1 MKIDPDR
8 LRSLRKKEKLSLV
21 KLAEKTKRVNP
32 PGITDKTIQ
41 RLESASQQNTAVREH
56 TVESLVKAL
65 NVDVRILTGE
75 LPLPESDKVLT
86 DNPERVQIGAQIAPK
101 ARLAYD
107 LIKRRYGVSATE
119 IINLAPLFFALL
131 AEGSLAQRREKLE
144 EAEEVIKRL
153 NQIETAHRMFGVI
166 ADYGDEAYGQE
177 GDSIA
182 RADIF
187 GNYLFKDYGG
197 TIDVL
202 VDEPFD
208 PDEDNPFA
216 HYLRKL
222 ADELTKPDDE
232 STKPKIVDVHRGD
245 LLFGSPPKFPDYD
258 ICSDELDRI
267 ANGSPIA
274 RICLETGYARISEI
288 PKKLMAEDADEE
300 REKWLE
306 NKLLNIIKEISEK
319 DERNIL
325 VQVLATSSQSEKI
338 KKALEEAESRRN
350 NSEVEKG
357 GKDQ

>member
-8 LRSLRKKEKLSLV
+8 LHTLRQQKGLSRSQ
-21 KLAEKTKRVNP
+21 LAERS
-32 PGITDKTIQ
+32 GITERTIQ
-41 RLESASQQNTAVREH
+41 RLEKEPQRSQKTHEH
-56 TVESLVKAL
+56 TLNSLAKAL
-65 NVDVRILTGE
+65 GVKEKSGVLTGD
-75 LPLPESDKVLT
+75 LPLPDFDKAPA

-119 IINLAPLFFALL
+119 IINMAPLFFMLL
-131 AEGSLAQRREKLE
+131 AEGSLARRREKLE
-144 EAEEVIKRL
+144 EAEEAIKRL

-166 ADYGDEAYGQE
+166 ADYGDEAYGIE
-177 GDSIA
+177 EDSIDK
-182 RADIF
+182 ADIF
-187 GNYLFKDYGG
+187 GGYLSKDYGG

-222 ADELTKPDDE
+222 ADELTKP
-232 STKPKIVDVHRGD
+232 KIVDVHRGG
-245 LLFGSPPKFPDYD
+245 LLFGSPPKFPDYN

-288 PKKLMAEDADEE
+288 PKELMAEDADEE

-306 NKLLNIIKEISEK
+306 GKLLNIIKEISEK

-325 VQVLATSSQSEKI
+325 LQVLATSPRSGEL
-338 KKALEEAESRRN
+338 KKVLEEAESRRN
-350 NSEVEKG
+350 NSEVKKEGDDK
-357 GKDQ
+357 